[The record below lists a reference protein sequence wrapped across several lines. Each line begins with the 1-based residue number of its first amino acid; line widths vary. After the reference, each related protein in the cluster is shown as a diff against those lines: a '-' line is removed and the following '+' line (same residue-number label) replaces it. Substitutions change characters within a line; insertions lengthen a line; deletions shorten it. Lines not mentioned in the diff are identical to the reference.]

1 MSKETRILMLE
12 VRKRLI
18 MTRNPVE
25 NLNIC
30 RKIDR
35 QLRKLRNK

>member
-18 MTRNPVE
+18 MTRDPVA
-25 NLNIC
+25 NFNIC

-35 QLRKLRNK
+35 QLRKLRNE